1 MQIKTNQFKKEVKE
15 HGNYNFPLLV
25 SKERLSQYESGSF
38 LWHWHPE
45 IELTLITKG
54 KMIYKVNN
62 STFSLQEGQ
71 ALFGNSGTL
80 HAGYMINSQDCEY
93 YSITFEPKLIYGY
106 DNSIVFIKYVKPII
120 QNISLPAIH
129 FDLSENWHKNVISLI
144 QEIIEIESNQKSTYE
159 LDIISK
165 LDEYWKLLFL
175 NTDKVPL
182 GTPYD
187 RNSYNRIRNI
197 ISYIEEHY
205 DSDLSLE
212 DIAKSIHVCRSEC
225 SKLFKRF
232 MNIPLFEF
240 ITQYRI
246 EKSVEYLINTNYSIM
261 EIASLTGFN
270 DSNYF
275 SKVFKKQKG
284 CSPSQYRH
292 INCS

>member
-1 MQIKTNQFKKEVKE
+1 MQIKTNQFQKEVKE

-25 SKERLSQYESGSF
+25 SKERLSRYESGSF

-144 QEIIEIESNQKSTYE
+144 QEIIE
-159 LDIISK
+159 
-165 LDEYWKLLFL
+165 
-175 NTDKVPL
+175 
-182 GTPYD
+182 
-187 RNSYNRIRNI
+187 
-197 ISYIEEHY
+197 
-205 DSDLSLE
+205 
-212 DIAKSIHVCRSEC
+212 
-225 SKLFKRF
+225 
-232 MNIPLFEF
+232 FE
-240 ITQYRI
+240 
-246 EKSVEYLINTNYSIM
+246 
-261 EIASLTGFN
+261 
-270 DSNYF
+270 
-275 SKVFKKQKG
+275 
-284 CSPSQYRH
+284 
-292 INCS
+292 